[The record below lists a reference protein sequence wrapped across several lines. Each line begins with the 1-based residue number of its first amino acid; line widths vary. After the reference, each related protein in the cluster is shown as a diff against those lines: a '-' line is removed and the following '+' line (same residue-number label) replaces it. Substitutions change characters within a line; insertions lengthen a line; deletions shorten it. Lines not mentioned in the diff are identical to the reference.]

1 MVNAEVRKQFRI
13 TSAFSLQHSA
23 LACASFL
30 VLALAWTWPVVTRLS
45 SRVPH
50 DPGDPILNTWILW
63 WNTQALPFTDAWWNA
78 PIFVPMPGAF
88 ALSEHL
94 AGIAVF
100 TTPLQLLGL
109 TPLAAYNLAFIASF
123 WLCGVFA
130 YHLAYRLSGSR
141 TAGFIGGFAFAF
153 APYRAGQLAHL
164 QVLTSQ
170 WMPLALL
177 AMHAWIEERRL
188 RWLVVFAAAW
198 LVQALSNGYYLMF
211 LPVLMGM
218 WLLWFIDWR
227 QNWRRGG
234 ALVATFAGSSLLL
247 LPVLL
252 RYQQIQRTLG
262 LHRTVEE
269 MQVFSATLT
278 SFHERAALLR
288 FWPQFE
294 AGTREVSLFPGV
306 TVIALVICG
315 ALVLAARRQIV
326 KAIRGRSPAL
336 FYAAAAVVL
345 WWLCLGPARHDTV
358 AAWAARPYSLLTMLP
373 GFEGLRV
380 PARFAML
387 AVLCVSIAAAIAS
400 ARLLPQHPLIKW
412 CVAVA
417 ICAGLFAD
425 GWSDSIPLYAPPG
438 RAFAEAPERSLV
450 IELPVGEPYV
460 AIAAMYRAMLH
471 HRPLVNGYS
480 GHVPTHYSVLESSL
494 SRNDPSMLH
503 HFARGRPLVV
513 IVNRN
518 HDREGRWSR
527 LVRDAGG
534 IRQEDTGV
542 GPLFV
547 IPPQPSAQS
556 PALGKRLQ
564 ATTTGTDD
572 ETRVDLG
579 GEQFVR
585 AITIALRGS
594 FAEIEPTLTI
604 ETSIDGNQWTT
615 AWQGWTGEPA
625 VMAAL
630 KDAHNLP
637 MTLFLPDVRARYLRI
652 RPTPAWVAD
661 ELEVFAPN

>member
-1 MVNAEVRKQFRI
+1 MLKAEGRKQFRI
-13 TSAFSLQHSA
+13 TSAFSIQHSA
-23 LACASFL
+23 LPCASFL

-63 WNTQALPFTDAWWNA
+63 WNSQALPFTDTWWNA
-78 PIFVPMPGAF
+78 PIFAPMPGAF

-94 AGIAVF
+94 AGIALF
-100 TTPLQLLGL
+100 TAPLQLLGL

-123 WLCGVFA
+123 WLSGIFA
-130 YHLAYRLSGSR
+130 YQLAHRLSGSR
-141 TAGFIGGFAFAF
+141 LAGFIGGFAFAF

-170 WMPLALL
+170 WMPLVLL
-177 AMHAWIEERRL
+177 AMHAWIEEGRA
-188 RWLVVFAAAW
+188 RWLVLFAAAW
-198 LVQALSNGYYLMF
+198 LVQALSNGYYLLF
-211 LPVLMGM
+211 LPVLIGM

-252 RYQQIQRTLG
+252 RYKQIQGTLG

-269 MQVFSATLT
+269 MQRFSATLI
-278 SFHERAALLR
+278 SFIERAALLR

-294 AGTREVSLFPGV
+294 AGTGEVSLFPGV
-306 TVIALVICG
+306 TVIAVVICG
-315 ALVLAARRQIV
+315 ALVLAARRQTV

-345 WWLCLGPARHDTV
+345 WWLCLGPAHHDTV
-358 AAWAARPYSLLTMLP
+358 VAWASQPYSLLTMLP

-400 ARLLPQHPLIKW
+400 ARLLPQQRLIKW

-425 GWSDSIPLYAPPG
+425 GWSDAIPLYAPPA
-438 RAFAEAPERSLV
+438 RAFTKAPERSLV
-450 IELPVGEPYV
+450 IELPVDEPYV
-460 AIAAMYRAMLH
+460 AVAAMYRAMLH
-471 HRPLVNGYS
+471 RRPLVNGYS
-480 GHVPTHYSVLESSL
+480 GHVPPHYSVLGSSL

-513 IVNRN
+513 IVNRSY
-518 HDREGRWSR
+518 DREDRWSR
-527 LVRDAGG
+527 FVRDAGG
-534 IRQEDTGV
+534 IPQEDTGV
-542 GPLFV
+542 GPVFV
-547 IPPQPSAQS
+547 IPPQASAQT

-564 ATTTGTDD
+564 ATTIGVDG
-572 ETRVDLG
+572 ETRIDLG
-579 GEQFVR
+579 SEQFVR
-585 AITIALRGS
+585 AVTIALRGS
-594 FAEIEPTLTI
+594 YAEIDPKLMI
-604 ETSIDGNQWTT
+604 ETSIDGGGWTT
-615 AWQGWTGEPA
+615 AWQGWTGEAA

-630 KDAHNLP
+630 KNARSVP

-661 ELEVFAPN
+661 EVEVFAPN